1 MFRIDS
7 IVVGAVST
15 NCYFLINDDSKEALI
30 IDPGDHAGKI
40 AEYFQKEG
48 LKPAAILLTHGHF
61 DHMLAAPELREE
73 LNIPIYANE
82 KEKQVLN
89 SLSMNLSGRLLRR
102 KCTFDAD
109 YYCKDGEEL
118 SLAGFQIKVLETPG
132 HTPGG
137 CCYYLADEGIVFCG
151 DTLFRQ
157 SIGRTDF
164 EGGSYEA
171 LCSSVKEKL
180 FTLPE
185 DTICYPGH
193 GEPTYIGFEKE
204 RNPYV
209 R

>member
-1 MFRIDS
+1 M
-7 IVVGAVST
+7 
-15 NCYFLINDDSKEALI
+15 
-30 IDPGDHAGKI
+30 
-40 AEYFQKEG
+40 
-48 LKPAAILLTHGHF
+48 AILLTHGHF
-61 DHMLAAPELREE
+61 DHMLAVPELREE
-73 LNIPIYANE
+73 LNIPVYASE

-102 KCTFDAD
+102 KCTLDAD
-109 YYCKDGEEL
+109 IYCKDGEKL
-118 SLAGFQIKVLETPG
+118 ILAGFTAKVLETPG

-137 CCYYLADEGIVFCG
+137 CCYYFAGEGILFCG

-171 LCSSVKEKL
+171 LCRSVKEKL
-180 FTLPE
+180 FTLPG

-193 GEPTYIGFEKE
+193 GEPTYIGYEKE